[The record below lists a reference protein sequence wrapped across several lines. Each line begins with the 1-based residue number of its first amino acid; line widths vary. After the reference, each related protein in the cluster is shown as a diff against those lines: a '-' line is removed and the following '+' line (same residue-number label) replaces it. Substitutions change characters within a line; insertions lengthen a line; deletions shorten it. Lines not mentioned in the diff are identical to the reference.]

1 METQQKDD
9 AVTAEDRDRDRSRD
23 IRNTVHHLDSEV
35 GAIKTRVSVLEERS
49 KAQAQDM
56 KQIHTDIDQNNQLI
70 NQVAS
75 ELQTNRLE
83 DMKERAKAHR
93 WLIVTL
99 IGVVTTLG
107 LMILEMAA
115 G

>member
-23 IRNTVHHLDSEV
+23 IRNTVHHLDAEV

-56 KQIHTDIDQNNQLI
+56 KKIHTDIDQNNQLI
-70 NQVAS
+70 GEIAS
-75 ELQTNRLE
+75 ELRLNRVE
-83 DMKERAKAHR
+83 DMKDRVKSHR
-93 WLIVTL
+93 WLIGILVSVA
-99 IGVVTTLG
+99 ITLG
-107 LMILEMAA
+107 LTLLQLAV